1 MAEESI
7 SDEVLGELKLEDG
20 YWIGETEIRP
30 DHVVGISLS
39 FDEDDVAPLLVQSR
53 SILKLLRQDEIE
65 YRRGIADRML
75 ELYNETWSDGE
86 KIDRDTF
93 ADKIHL
99 DAITFYSH
107 GAEAF
112 YYDGDLF
119 AGHWIMVDINTEGVI
134 EDAYIAG

>member
-86 KIDRDTF
+86 KI
-93 ADKIHL
+93 
-99 DAITFYSH
+99 
-107 GAEAF
+107 
-112 YYDGDLF
+112 
-119 AGHWIMVDINTEGVI
+119 AGPLSFSFNNPLAASAMSRTISPSTR
-134 EDAYIAG
+134 